1 MSNEIIGRIHSIESF
16 GAVDGP
22 GIRYV
27 LFMQGCPL
35 KCKYCHNPDSWPCND
50 GKTYSSEAIAKDIK
64 TYYNFIKSGG
74 VTISGG
80 EPLLQPEFI
89 CDILRRC
96 KEMKLHTAI
105 DTAGSLPI
113 EKSHVIIDAA
123 DMLLLDIK
131 SLDDDVCK
139 ELTGMSNKN
148 TLATLDYCEKIGKPI
163 WIRHVMVPGITMKKE
178 LLENLADY
186 LSSYNCIEN
195 IELLPFHK
203 MGEFKWEN
211 LDMNYELY
219 NTMEPTQEEVD
230 NAKQIFRSRNLPIKH
245 W

>member
-1 MSNEIIGRIHSIESF
+1 MSDEIIGRIHSIESF

-35 KCKYCHNPDSWPCND
+35 KCKYCHNPDSWPYND

-64 TYYNFIKSGG
+64 TYYNFIKKGG

-80 EPLLQPEFI
+80 EPLLQPEFLG
-89 CDILRRC
+89 DILRRC
-96 KEMKLHTAI
+96 KEMKLHTAV
-105 DTAGSLPI
+105 DTAGSIPI
-113 EKSHVIIDAA
+113 TKSQEIIDKA

-131 SLDDDVCK
+131 SLDDEVCK
-139 ELTGMSNKN
+139 KLTGMSNKN
-148 TLATLDYCEKIGKPI
+148 TLDTLDYCEKVGKPI
-163 WIRHVMVPGITMKKE
+163 WIRHVMVPGITLKQN

-186 LSSYNCIEN
+186 LSSYTCIEN

-203 MGEFKWEN
+203 MGEFKWQN
-211 LDMNYELY
+211 LNMNYELY
-219 NTMEPTQEEVD
+219 NTVEPTQEEID
-230 NAKQIFRSRNLPIKH
+230 NAKQIFRSKNLPIKH
-245 W
+245 